1 MDFAVPRVFM
11 IKDLKA
17 LENGLTRVSID
28 IKVLKDLKRPLL
40 MMETAGDRPPR
51 YGEKRLSFLF
61 RSFRS
66 CMSIA
71 REAAKSPK
79 VL

>member
-40 MMETAGDRPPR
+40 MMETAGACPPR
-51 YGEKRLSFLF
+51 YGEKRLSFSSGPLGPA
-61 RSFRS
+61 
-66 CMSIA
+66 C
-71 REAAKSPK
+71 
-79 VL
+79 L